1 MGKDGKG
8 AWLFSMGSY
17 GVHPGGTSRRG
28 EGGRGSNTPKD
39 RYRTWRWRR
48 PPKPKSQEGDGE
60 VCGVAQVLHERVH
73 SPRDG
78 LRNEAARDAV
88 RLGECAENC
97 SAKTDRPE

>member
-1 MGKDGKG
+1 MAKG
-8 AWLFSMGSY
+8 HGCSAWDRMACTQVGQ
-17 GVHPGGTSRRG
+17 VG
-28 EGGRGSNTPKD
+28 EGRGVEAATHQKIDIEHGDGGAPQSPS
-39 RYRTWRWRR
+39 
-48 PPKPKSQEGDGE
+48 PQEGDGE